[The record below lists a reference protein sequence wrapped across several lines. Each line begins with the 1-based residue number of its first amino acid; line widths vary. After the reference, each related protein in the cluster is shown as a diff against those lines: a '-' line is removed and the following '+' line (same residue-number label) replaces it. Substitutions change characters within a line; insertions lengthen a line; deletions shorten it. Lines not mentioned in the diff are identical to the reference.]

1 MKKIISTLIILIAF
15 VLKSNAQD
23 YHFSQFDALV
33 PTYQP
38 ALTGMFKDYNYRSAT
53 QYRNQWR
60 PLATKPF
67 STFAI
72 AYDMPIDQR
81 WGVGGYIINYDGAR
95 VFNSFNLVASGAYRI
110 TDPGQKDHLLTTG
123 LQMGIIY
130 KNTNNRDLL
139 FDSQY
144 SNGTFN
150 PELEDNEDFQRFSK
164 LMPEFNLGFYYEWID
179 PRNKY
184 HPYAGASIFHV
195 SSPKENLQNTDEA
208 TRLPRRYLFNTGS
221 KFDISKEFKAD
232 LKFMYQMQGKARE
245 FVLGAMGSYYM
256 MENDLD
262 LNLGVYYRW
271 DDAIIIS
278 CGMDYKELLFMLSY
292 DITTSGLKDFN
303 NGFGALEFMMAFRPK
318 KK

>member
-1 MKKIISTLIILIAF
+1 MKKIKVISILILAF
-15 VLKSNAQD
+15 VVKTNAQD

-38 ALTGMFKDYNYRSAT
+38 ALTGMFKEYNYRAAT

-81 WGVGGYIINYDGAR
+81 WGVGAYIINYDGAR

-123 LQMGIIY
+123 LQMGMIY

-164 LMPEFNLGFYYEWID
+164 LMPEFI
-179 PRNKY
+179 
-184 HPYAGASIFHV
+184 
-195 SSPKENLQNTDEA
+195 
-208 TRLPRRYLFNTGS
+208 
-221 KFDISKEFKAD
+221 
-232 LKFMYQMQGKARE
+232 
-245 FVLGAMGSYYM
+245 
-256 MENDLD
+256 
-262 LNLGVYYRW
+262 
-271 DDAIIIS
+271 
-278 CGMDYKELLFMLSY
+278 
-292 DITTSGLKDFN
+292 
-303 NGFGALEFMMAFRPK
+303 
-318 KK
+318 